1 MVEYFLEQAVE
12 QNRLERRNLETKSI
26 LPQLSHVASVAPL
39 GVAICCP
46 PPPAPPTPPTGAAG
60 GSMCSFFSVEQENI
74 C

>member
-1 MVEYFLEQAVE
+1 MLMEYFLEQAVE

-46 PPPAPPTPPTGAAG
+46 PPGAAG
-60 GSMCSFFSVEQENI
+60 GSMCNFFSKRTTTTKKKS